1 MTSLDF
7 ALKDLYR
14 KRHSNFP
21 FLLIIILTIAFS
33 EFLIYFTSSLGLNI
47 FIQTSF
53 ANNYY
58 FSGGINLFYIQFNN
72 LVQILLI
79 SLAVIIVVIDST
91 TLVLSKKRDI
101 AIMKSLGTLPRK
113 LYNFYLLYI
122 VIGLSFLSIG
132 ISKALFEDPTVES
145 NLYFIAA
152 IFFLFLG
159 ESYCNLIYNKII
171 RKEILKL

>member
-1 MTSLDF
+1 MKKR
-7 ALKDLYR
+7 LK
-14 KRHSNFP
+14 
-21 FLLIIILTIAFS
+21 LLI
-33 EFLIYFTSSLGLNI
+33 NPKV
-47 FIQTSF
+47 IQK
-53 ANNYY
+53 YP
-58 FSGGINLFYIQFNN
+58 
-72 LVQILLI
+72 
-79 SLAVIIVVIDST
+79 
-91 TLVLSKKRDI
+91 KHR
-101 AIMKSLGTLPRK
+101 R